1 MGAPP
6 HAHPRARLA
15 HAFRL
20 LALPPLLPV
29 RLPRL
34 LPVLL
39 CILAALLFVAP
50 ARAADAPLAA
60 PAAAASGELYLEV
73 KVNGRSTGSVMR
85 FVQLPGTTG
94 LRANADDL
102 RTLGLEP
109 GILSGLPQDDLDLD
123 QLRGLTYTY
132 DAAAQSIDL
141 RVTDALRTPFVVE
154 TRPTRAP
161 GAGSA
166 SPGAVVNYD
175 VYSRFGAGAQTS
187 LLTEAR
193 YFNENGVFSSTA
205 LMQLQGQRRS
215 ALRYDS
221 SWSHADPA
229 TLTSIQVGDFISRSV
244 PWSRSIRM
252 GGVEYRKNF
261 DLRPD
266 VLTYPVPQIGG
277 SAVVPSSV
285 ALYVNQMQQYAGTV
299 PDGPFVLNQVAGLNG
314 AGQATLVTRDAL
326 GREVAASIP
335 LYIDTRLL
343 APGYD
348 DYAVGAGMVRRS
360 YGVRSFAY
368 APQPAFTGSLRRGLS
383 ERLTLEAHGEA
394 SPRLANAGAG
404 ALVRVGDIGV
414 VNGAVAASRAGGA
427 IGGGGVQ
434 ASAGYQYLSPRFAI
448 DAQSTRA
455 SSRYADLGSLEGTP
469 VVRANDRVTVNA
481 SLPRG
486 QNVSLSYVGLRLGSA
501 PAARIAAVAYGV
513 QLTPRSNL
521 TVNAYRDL
529 DNARASGLMA
539 TLSLTLPGRVG
550 ASGSVGSQSGG
561 KTRTLALARA
571 GEVAASPGWSIQ
583 QGGQNGSSYV
593 QGQAQY
599 VGSTAQYSGALQH
612 GDGRTQGSLGMT
624 GSVVAMNGR
633 VLPARQTGT
642 AFALVST
649 GLPNVQVLHENR
661 PIGRTDRHGDLLVP
675 DLVPYAVNRL
685 GIDADELPL
694 ELQVNQTSL
703 EVVPQRLAGV
713 LAQLK
718 VERYD
723 SATAQVVDG
732 AGQAVP
738 TGATVTFGNGAAP
751 TIAGYDGVVFVPQVQ
766 PDNVLTLDWP
776 AQDGAARAGHC
787 VVRFSY
793 DLRTAAPGAT
803 LGPLVCQSTKEAAP

>member
-1 MGAPP
+1 MSAPP
-6 HAHPRARLA
+6 HASTLPAARA
-15 HAFRL
+15 
-20 LALPPLLPV
+20 

-34 LPVLL
+34 LPLL
-39 CILAALLFVAP
+39 ACILAAWLLAAP
-50 ARAADAPLAA
+50 AHAADAPLAA
-60 PAAAASGELYLEV
+60 PAAAATGELYLEV
-73 KVNGRSTGSVMR
+73 KLNGRSSGSVMR
-85 FVQLPGTTG
+85 FVQLPGTSR
-94 LRANADDL
+94 LRASAEDL
-102 RTLGLEP
+102 RSVGVVLSATP
-109 GILSGLPQDDLDLD
+109 GAVPDELDLD
-123 QLRGLTYTY
+123 QVPGLAYTF
-132 DAAAQSIDL
+132 DAATQSIDL

-154 TRPTRAP
+154 TRPVRPVAT
-161 GAGSA
+161 GSA

-175 VYSRFGAGAQTS
+175 LYSRFGAGAQTS
-187 LLTEAR
+187 LLAEAR
-193 YFNENGVFSSTA
+193 YFNAQGVFSTTA
-205 LMQLQGQRRS
+205 LAQVQGQRRS
-215 ALRYDS
+215 VLRYDS
-221 SWSHADPA
+221 SWSHADPV
-229 TLTSIQVGDFISRSV
+229 TLTSLQVGDFISRSV

-326 GREVAASIP
+326 GREVATSIP

-348 DYAVGAGMVRRS
+348 DYALGAGLVRRN
-360 YGVRSFAY
+360 YGFRSFSY
-368 APQPAFTGSLRRGLS
+368 APQPALTGSLRRGLS
-383 ERLTLEAHGEA
+383 DRITLEAHGEG
-394 SPRLANAGAG
+394 SPRLVNGGAG

-414 VNGAVAASRAGGA
+414 VNGALAASRAGGSVA
-427 IGGGGVQ
+427 GSGVQ
-434 ASAGYQYLSPRFAI
+434 ASVGYQYLSPRYAI
-448 DAQSTRA
+448 DVQSTRA
-455 SSRYADLGSLEGTP
+455 SSRYADLGSLEGTA

-486 QNVSLSYVGLRLGSA
+486 QNVSLSYVGLRLGTA
-501 PAARIAAVAYGV
+501 RTARIAALAYGV

-529 DNARASGLMA
+529 DGRGARGLMA

-550 ASGSVGSQSGG
+550 ASATLGSQSGA
-561 KTRTLALARA
+561 TSRTLSLARA

-599 VGSTAQYSGALQH
+599 VGTMAQYNGALQH
-612 GDGRTQGSLGMT
+612 SDGRTQGALGMT

-633 VLPARQTGT
+633 ILPARQTGT

-649 GLPNVQVLHENR
+649 GLPDVRVLHENR

-694 ELQVNQTSL
+694 ELQVNQASV

-713 LAQLK
+713 LAQLTIG
-718 VERYD
+718 RYD
-723 SATAQVVDG
+723 SATVRVVDT
-732 AGQAVP
+732 AGQSVP
-738 TGATVTFGNGAAP
+738 TGASVTFGNGAAP

-776 AQDGAARAGHC
+776 AQDGAPAAGHC
-787 VVRFSY
+787 IVRFTY

-803 LGPLVCQSTKEAAP
+803 LGPLVCHPSKEATP

>member
-15 HAFRL
+15 HAFT
-20 LALPPLLPV
+20 PVYLLPA
-29 RLPRL
+29 
-34 LPVLL
+34 LL
-39 CILAALLFVAP
+39 CILAAWLPAP
-50 ARAADAPLAA
+50 LARAADMPLAA

-73 KVNGRSTGSVMR
+73 KLNGRSTGSVMR

-94 LRANADDL
+94 LRAHADDL
-102 RTLGLEP
+102 RTLGLLP
-109 GILSGLPQDDLDLD
+109 GAAAGQDDLDLD
-123 QLRGLTYTY
+123 RLPGLAYTY

-141 RVTDALRTPFVVE
+141 RVGDAMRTPFVVE
-154 TRPTRAP
+154 TRPTRAI

-175 VYSRFGAGAQTS
+175 LYTRFGAGAQTS

-193 YFNENGVFSSTA
+193 YFNEHGVFSSTA
-205 LMQLQGQRRS
+205 LAQLQGPRRS
-215 ALRYDS
+215 LLRYDT

-229 TLTSIQVGDFISRSV
+229 TLKSLQVGDFISRSV

-252 GGVEYRKNF
+252 GGVEWRKNF

-326 GREVAASIP
+326 GREVATSIP

-348 DYAVGAGMVRRS
+348 DYAFGVGMVRRD
-360 YGVRSFAY
+360 YGLRSLSY
-368 APQPAFTGSLRRGLS
+368 APQPAVTGSLRRGLS
-383 ERLTLEAHGEA
+383 GRITLEAHGEA
-394 SPRLANAGAG
+394 SPRLANGGVG
-404 ALVRVGDIGV
+404 ALIRLGDVGV

-427 IGGGGVQ
+427 IDGSGVQ
-434 ASAGYQYLSPRFAI
+434 ASVGYQYLSPRYSI

-455 SSRYADLGSLEGTP
+455 SGKYADLGSLEGTL
-469 VVRANDRVTVNA
+469 VTRANDRVTVNA

-486 QNVSLSYVGLRLGSA
+486 QNLSLSYVGLRLGSA
-501 PAARIAAVAYGV
+501 PTARIAALAYGV

-521 TVNAYRDL
+521 TVNAYSDL
-529 DNARASGLMA
+529 DHRNARGLMA

-550 ASGSVGSQSGG
+550 ASATVGSQSGG
-561 KTRTLALARA
+561 TSRTLALARA
-571 GEVAASPGWSIQ
+571 GEVAASPGWSLQ
-583 QGGQNGSSYV
+583 QGAQNGSSYL

-612 GDGRTQGSLGMT
+612 NDGRTQGSLGMT

-649 GLPNVQVLHENR
+649 GLPDVRVLHENR
-661 PIGRTDRHGDLLVP
+661 PIGRTDRYGDLLVP

-694 ELQVNQTSL
+694 ELQVNRTSL

-713 LAQLK
+713 LAQLQ

-723 SATAQVVDG
+723 SATAHIVDA
-732 AGQAVP
+732 AGKPVP
-738 TGATVTFGNGAAP
+738 TGATVSFGNGAAS
-751 TIAGYDGVVFVPQVQ
+751 TIVGYDGVVFVPQVQ
-766 PDNVLTLDWP
+766 PENLLTLDWP
-776 AQDGAARAGHC
+776 AQEGAPGAAGTTGPGHC
-787 VVRFSY
+787 VVRFTY
-793 DLRTAAPGAT
+793 DIRTAAPGAT
-803 LGPLVCQSTKEAAP
+803 LGPLVCHFTKDAAP